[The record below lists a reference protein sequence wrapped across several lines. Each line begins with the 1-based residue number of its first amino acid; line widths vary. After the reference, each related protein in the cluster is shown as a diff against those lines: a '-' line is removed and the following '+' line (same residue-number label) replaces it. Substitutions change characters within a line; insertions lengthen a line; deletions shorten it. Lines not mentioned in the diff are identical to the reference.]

1 MNWRNSILLI
11 ALVLMTCQL
20 WAQNGP
26 VRDRVKTLKVAFIT
40 ERLSLTSKEAQL
52 FWPVYNEHEEKL
64 EAIRRKERME
74 LRGRASMVQELSDG
88 EASKLLSQYL
98 SLQQEKQ
105 QVEREMVTNLQEVIS
120 AKKIIMLFKAE
131 EDFKKRLLQQ
141 YRKRRAGGGG

>member
-1 MNWRNSILLI
+1 
-11 ALVLMTCQL
+11 MTCQL